1 MTGVMIKK
9 VDANSKSV
17 LTRTRR
23 ILADKVGKIEVF
35 RWFVVR
41 GWWPVGCV
49 KNGGRGPLT
58 MDHGQSSFKPIVQ
71 IFKFA
76 YQNPVGLLN

>member
-35 RWFVVR
+35 QLSVVSCPWSAVSR
-41 GWWPVGCV
+41 PVGQSV
-49 KNGGRGPLT
+49 ALT
-58 MDHGQSSFKPIVQ
+58 TITTDG
-71 IFKFA
+71 
-76 YQNPVGLLN
+76 